1 MRVAGL
7 YRYPLKSAAA
17 ESLRAADLEAR
28 GLAHDRRWMLVDE
41 QGRFITGR
49 TAPRLVLLQAEHLAH
64 GLRLSSADL
73 GELHCELPAA
83 DAPRLAV
90 QVWNDQ
96 VQAVLVGDRFD
107 RALSRWL
114 GQPCRLVY
122 MDEAALRMQQLLAA
136 HAGPLSFA
144 DAAPLLLISEA
155 AVDELNARCPQPMS
169 MQRFRPNLVIAG
181 CAAHAEDGWQ
191 RLRVGTAELVTT
203 HACERCG
210 FTAVDPH
217 TAEIAARGEPLR
229 TLASYRRRNS
239 KVIFGMNAVV
249 ARAGRVELGDTVTVL
264 D

>member
-7 YRYPLKSAAA
+7 FRYPLKSAAP

-28 GLAHDRRWMLVDE
+28 GLAHDRRWMLVDA

-49 TAPRLVLLQAEHLAH
+49 TAPRLVLLQAEHQAQ
-64 GLRLSSADL
+64 GLGLSAPGLDRMQ
-73 GELHCELPAA
+73 CPLPGA

-96 VQAVLVGDRFD
+96 LQAALVGEEFD
-107 RALSRWL
+107 RALSHWL

-122 MDEAALRMQQLLAA
+122 MDEAVLRTQQLVAA

-144 DAAPLLLISEA
+144 DAAPLLLISAA
-155 AVDELNARCPQPMS
+155 AVDELNARCPQTMS

-203 HACERCG
+203 HACARCG
-210 FTAVDPH
+210 FTSVDPH
-217 TAEIAARGEPLR
+217 SAELAAKGEPLR
-229 TLASYRRRNS
+229 TLASYRRRNG

-249 ARAGRVELGDTVTVL
+249 ARAGRIQLGDTVTVL
-264 D
+264 S